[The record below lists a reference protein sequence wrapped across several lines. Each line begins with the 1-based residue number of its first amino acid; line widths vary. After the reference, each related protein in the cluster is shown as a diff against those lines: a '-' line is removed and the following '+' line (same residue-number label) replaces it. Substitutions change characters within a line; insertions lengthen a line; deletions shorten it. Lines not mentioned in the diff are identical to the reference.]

1 MSAGGSIAAP
11 ASQGRHSSLAARFT
25 MFPEKLN
32 RWLLSWAGAV
42 CLALAPTTPGQA
54 AENEPSPKPRIL
66 LVEDKSA
73 LREFEVDAVKVAD
86 MVAEGLKRLT
96 AKPSAAAALLTLVS
110 PADTVGIKVNSV
122 PGSIGGTRKPVVDA
136 VVRGLLEARL
146 APDRIIIW
154 DRSLASLKA
163 AGYGALAK
171 RHGVRLAGSRDA
183 GWDESV
189 TYESPIIGTLVSGD
203 LGFER
208 GGENASRKSHLSRL
222 LTGEMTRIISICPLL
237 NHNQAGVSGHLVGL
251 VDGSM
256 DNSRRFGTNASVLAV
271 AVPEILALED
281 AAQRRH
287 LGDRL
292 VLGITDA
299 LFCQYL
305 GQNQC
310 LLHYTAALGQLR
322 FSTDPVALDV
332 FSIEELKRQRELF
345 EADYSPPDSALYRNA
360 ALIQLGESD
369 PARRE
374 VVEIFR

>member
-1 MSAGGSIAAP
+1 
-11 ASQGRHSSLAARFT
+11 
-25 MFPEKLN
+25 MFPKKLYH
-32 RWLLSWAGAV
+32 WLPLWAGSV
-42 CLALAPTTPGQA
+42 CLAPALAPLGQA
-54 AENEPSPKPRIL
+54 QEAAPPPKPRIL

-73 LREFEVDAVKVAD
+73 LREFEVDAVKVAE

-96 AKPSAAAALLTLVS
+96 GRPSAAAAWLTLVT
-110 PADTVGIKVNSV
+110 PADTVGIKVNSG
-122 PGSIGGTRKPVVDA
+122 PGPIGGTRKPVVDA

-154 DRSLASLKA
+154 DQSLASLRA
-163 AGYGALAK
+163 AGYDGLAK
-171 RHGVRLAGSRDA
+171 RHGVRLAGSQDA

-189 TYESPIIGTLVSGD
+189 AYESPIVGTLVSGD

-208 GGENASRKSHLSRL
+208 GGEKSSRKSHLSRL
-222 LTGEMTRIISICPLL
+222 LTGEMTRIISICPLI
-237 NHNQAGVSGHLVGL
+237 NHNRAGVSGHLVGL

-256 DNSRRFGTNASVLAV
+256 DNSRRFGTSASILAV
-271 AVPEILALED
+271 SVPEILALED
-281 AAQRRH
+281 AEQRRL

-292 VLGITDA
+292 VLSITDA

-305 GQNQC
+305 GQSKC

-332 FSIEELKRQRELF
+332 FSIEELQRQRERF
-345 EADYSPPDSALYRNA
+345 EVDFSPPDSALYRNA

-374 VVEIFR
+374 LVEIFR

>member
-1 MSAGGSIAAP
+1 
-11 ASQGRHSSLAARFT
+11 
-25 MFPEKLN
+25 MFPKKLN
-32 RWLLSWAGAV
+32 RWLLSWAGAIF
-42 CLALAPTTPGQA
+42 LALATPLLGQA
-54 AENEPSPKPRIL
+54 QEAVQPKPRIL

-96 AKPSAAAALLTLVS
+96 AQPSVAAALLTLIS

-122 PGSIGGTRKPVVDA
+122 PGPIGGTRTSVVDA

-154 DRSLASLKA
+154 DRSLTSLKE
-163 AGYGALAK
+163 AGYSALAK

-208 GGENASRKSHLSRL
+208 GGQKASRKSHLSRL

-237 NHNQAGVSGHLVGL
+237 NHNRAGVSGHLVGL

-256 DNSRRFGTNASVLAV
+256 DNSRRFGTNTSVLAV

-305 GQNQC
+305 GQDQC

-345 EADYSPPDSALYRNA
+345 EVDYSPPDSELYGNA

-374 VVEIFR
+374 VLEIFR

>member
-1 MSAGGSIAAP
+1 M
-11 ASQGRHSSLAARFT
+11 
-25 MFPEKLN
+25 
-32 RWLLSWAGAV
+32 
-42 CLALAPTTPGQA
+42 
-54 AENEPSPKPRIL
+54 
-66 LVEDKSA
+66 
-73 LREFEVDAVKVAD
+73 
-86 MVAEGLKRLT
+86 
-96 AKPSAAAALLTLVS
+96 
-110 PADTVGIKVNSV
+110 
-122 PGSIGGTRKPVVDA
+122 
-136 VVRGLLEARL
+136 
-146 APDRIIIW
+146 
-154 DRSLASLKA
+154 
-163 AGYGALAK
+163 
-171 RHGVRLAGSRDA
+171 RLAGSRDA

-208 GGENASRKSHLSRL
+208 REQKASRKSHLSRL

-237 NHNQAGVSGHLVGL
+237 NHNRAGVSGHLVGL

-256 DNSRRFGTNASVLAV
+256 DNSRRFGTNTSVLAV

-305 GQNQC
+305 GQDQC

-345 EADYSPPDSALYRNA
+345 EVDYSPPDSDLYGNA

-374 VVEIFR
+374 VLEIFR

>member
-1 MSAGGSIAAP
+1 
-11 ASQGRHSSLAARFT
+11 
-25 MFPEKLN
+25 MFPEKPN
-32 RWLLSWAGAV
+32 HWLPSF
-42 CLALAPTTPGQA
+42 ALAFCLPLAAAQLCQA
-54 AENEPSPKPRIL
+54 EEAVPPPKPRIV

-73 LREFEVDAVKVAD
+73 LREFDVDNAKVAE
-86 MVAEGLKRLT
+86 MVTEGMRRLT
-96 AKPSAAAALLTLVS
+96 GKPSAAAAWLSLVT

-122 PGSIGGTRKPVVDA
+122 PGPIGGTRKAVVDA

-146 APDRIIIW
+146 RPDRIIIW
-154 DRSLASLKA
+154 DQSLASLRA
-163 AGYGALAK
+163 AGYDGLAK

-189 TYESPIIGTLVSGD
+189 VYESPIVGTLVAGD
-203 LGFER
+203 LGFKR
-208 GGENASRKSHLSRL
+208 GKENASRKSHLSRL
-222 LTGEMTRIISICPLL
+222 LTGELTRIISVCPLI
-237 NHNQAGVSGHLVGL
+237 NHNQAGVSGHVVGL

-256 DNSRRFGTNASVLAV
+256 DNSRRFRLDSSTLSV

-281 AAQRRH
+281 AEQRRY

-292 VLGITDA
+292 VLNITDA

-305 GQNQC
+305 GQSKC
-310 LLHYTAALGQLR
+310 LLHYTAGLGQLR

-332 FSIEELKRQRELF
+332 FSIEELKRQRKRLEV
-345 EADYSPPDSALYRNA
+345 DYSPPDSALYKNA
-360 ALIQLGESD
+360 ALIQLGVSD

>member
-1 MSAGGSIAAP
+1 MAPLGQAQEAAP
-11 ASQGRHSSLAARFT
+11 
-25 MFPEKLN
+25 P
-32 RWLLSWAGAV
+32 
-42 CLALAPTTPGQA
+42 
-54 AENEPSPKPRIL
+54 PKPRIL

-73 LREFEVDAVKVAD
+73 LREFEVDAAKVAE
-86 MVAEGLKRLT
+86 MVSEGLQRLT
-96 AKPSAAAALLTLVS
+96 GKPSVAAAWLSLVN

-122 PGSIGGTRKPVVDA
+122 PGPIGGTRKPVVDA

-146 APDRIIIW
+146 SPDRIIIW
-154 DRSLASLKA
+154 DRSLASLRA
-163 AGYGALAK
+163 AGYGGLAK

-189 TYESPIIGTLVSGD
+189 TYESSIVGTLVSGD

-222 LTGEMTRIISICPLL
+222 LTGELTRIISICPLL
-237 NHNQAGVSGHLVGL
+237 NHNRAGVSGHLVGL

-271 AVPEILALED
+271 TVPEILALED
-281 AAQRRH
+281 VEQRRH

-292 VLGITDA
+292 VLSITDA

-305 GQNQC
+305 GQSKC

-332 FSIEELKRQRELF
+332 FSIEELKRQRERF
-345 EADYSPPDSALYRNA
+345 EADYSPSDSALYRNA

>member
-1 MSAGGSIAAP
+1 L
-11 ASQGRHSSLAARFT
+11 RARFNV
-25 MFPEKLN
+25 FPEKPN
-32 RWLLSWAGAV
+32 RWLPSFARAFCLLLAV
-42 CLALAPTTPGQA
+42 AALGQA
-54 AENEPSPKPRIL
+54 EEAAPPPKPLIV

-73 LREFEVDAVKVAD
+73 LHEFEVDTAKVAE
-86 MVAEGLKRLT
+86 MVTDGLRRLT
-96 AKPSAAAALLTLVS
+96 GKPSAAAAWLSLVT

-122 PGSIGGTRKPVVDA
+122 PGPIGGTRKAVVDA

-146 APDRIIIW
+146 PPEQIVIW
-154 DRSLASLKA
+154 DQSLASLRA
-163 AGYGALAK
+163 AGYGGLAK

-189 TYESPIIGTLVSGD
+189 TYESPIVGTLVAGD
-203 LGFER
+203 LGFKR
-208 GGENASRKSHLSRL
+208 GEENASRKSHLSRL
-222 LTGEMTRIISICPLL
+222 LTGELTRIISVCPLI

-256 DNSRRFGTNASVLAV
+256 DNSRRFRLDASILSV

-281 AAQRRH
+281 ATQRRY

-305 GQNQC
+305 GQSKC
-310 LLHYTAALGQLR
+310 LLHYTTGLGQLR

-332 FSIEELKRQRELF
+332 FSIEELNRQRKRLEV
-345 EADYSPPDSALYRNA
+345 DYSPTNSALYKNA
-360 ALIQLGESD
+360 ALIQLGVSD

-374 VVEIFR
+374 VVKIVR

>member
-1 MSAGGSIAAP
+1 
-11 ASQGRHSSLAARFT
+11 
-25 MFPEKLN
+25 MFPEKPN
-32 RWLLSWAGAV
+32 RWQLPFAHAFCLL
-42 CLALAPTTPGQA
+42 LALAPLGQA
-54 AENEPSPKPRIL
+54 QEAAPPPKPRIV

-73 LREFEVDAVKVAD
+73 LHEFEVDAAKVAE
-86 MVAEGLKRLT
+86 MVAEGLRRLT
-96 AKPSAAAALLTLVS
+96 GKPSVAAAWLSLVT

-122 PGSIGGTRKPVVDA
+122 PGPIGGTRKAVVDA

-146 APDRIIIW
+146 PPDRIVIW
-154 DRSLASLKA
+154 DQSLASLRT
-163 AGYGALAK
+163 AGYGGLAK

-189 TYESPIIGTLVSGD
+189 VYESSIVGTLVAGD
-203 LGFER
+203 LDFKR
-208 GGENASRKSHLSRL
+208 GEENASRKSHLSRL
-222 LTGEMTRIISICPLL
+222 LTGELTSIISICPLI
-237 NHNQAGVSGHLVGL
+237 NHNQAGVSGHVLGL

-256 DNSRRFGTNASVLAV
+256 DNSRRFKLDASTLSV

-292 VLGITDA
+292 VLNITDA

-305 GQNQC
+305 GQSKC
-310 LLHYTAALGQLR
+310 LLHYTARLGQLR

-332 FSIEELKRQRELF
+332 FSIEELKRQRKRLEV
-345 EADYSPPDSALYRNA
+345 DYSPPDSAMYKNA
-360 ALIQLGESD
+360 ALIQLGVSD

>member
-1 MSAGGSIAAP
+1 
-11 ASQGRHSSLAARFT
+11 
-25 MFPEKLN
+25 MFPEKLC
-32 RWLLSWAGAV
+32 RWLPLWAGAL
-42 CLALAPTTPGQA
+42 CLAPLPPLGQA
-54 AENEPSPKPRIL
+54 QEAAQPPQPRIL

-73 LREFEVDAVKVAD
+73 LREFEVDAVKVED

-96 AKPSAAAALLTLVS
+96 GKPSAAAAWLTMVS
-110 PADTVGIKVNSV
+110 PADMVGIKVNSALG
-122 PGSIGGTRKPVVDA
+122 PIGGTRKPVVDA

-146 APDRIIIW
+146 PPNRIIIW

-163 AGYGALAK
+163 AGYDALAK
-171 RHGVRLAGSRDA
+171 RHGVRLAGSQDA

-208 GGENASRKSHLSRL
+208 DGEKTSRKSHLSRL
-222 LTGEMTRIISICPLL
+222 LTGEMTRSISICPLL
-237 NHNQAGVSGHLVGL
+237 NHNRAGVSGHLVGL

-256 DNSRRFGTNASVLAV
+256 DNSHRFSRSGSILAV
-271 AVPEILALED
+271 AVPEILAIED
-281 AAQRRH
+281 EAQRRL

-305 GQNQC
+305 GQSKC

-332 FSIEELKRQRELF
+332 FSIEELKRQRERF

-374 VVEIFR
+374 VIEIFR

>member
-1 MSAGGSIAAP
+1 
-11 ASQGRHSSLAARFT
+11 
-25 MFPEKLN
+25 MFPEKLC
-32 RWLLSWAGAV
+32 RWLPLWAGAL
-42 CLALAPTTPGQA
+42 CLAPVPPLGQA
-54 AENEPSPKPRIL
+54 QEAAQPPQPRIL

-73 LREFEVDAVKVAD
+73 LREFEVDAVKVED

-96 AKPSAAAALLTLVS
+96 GKPSAAAAWLTMVS
-110 PADTVGIKVNSV
+110 PADMVGIKVNSALG
-122 PGSIGGTRKPVVDA
+122 PIGGTRKPVVDA

-146 APDRIIIW
+146 PPNRIIIW

-163 AGYGALAK
+163 AGYDALAK
-171 RHGVRLAGSRDA
+171 RHGVRLAGSQDA

-208 GGENASRKSHLSRL
+208 DGEKTSRKSHLSRL

-237 NHNQAGVSGHLVGL
+237 NHNRAGVSGHLVGL

-256 DNSRRFGTNASVLAV
+256 DNSHRFSRSGSILAV
-271 AVPEILALED
+271 AVPEILAIED
-281 AAQRRH
+281 EAQRRL

-305 GQNQC
+305 GQSKC
-310 LLHYTAALGQLR
+310 LLHYTTALGQLR

-332 FSIEELKRQRELF
+332 FSIEELKRQRERF

-374 VVEIFR
+374 VIEIFR